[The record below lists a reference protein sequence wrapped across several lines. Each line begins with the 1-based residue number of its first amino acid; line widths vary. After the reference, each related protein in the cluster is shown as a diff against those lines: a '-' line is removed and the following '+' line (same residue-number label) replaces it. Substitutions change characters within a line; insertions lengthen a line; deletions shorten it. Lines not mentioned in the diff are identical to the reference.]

1 MTGPNFYTIDF
12 AREVVLQGKSTTF
25 INIGRVESALA
36 PTGTFV
42 APDDVYIIVFPS
54 ARNFDSYASVSAI
67 SGTPSGLYNAENVGI
82 AGTFPAA
89 DVLGFNNMEIGMDV
103 KNSYTFMPYG
113 PTAFGPVK
121 VGLNGPSGLTG
132 DIIKNSGYP
141 DYYIPLSSYAPTGT
155 TGATAAPPI
164 VNGPTAIHIGYWNED
179 GEHWKL
185 NGKTIAEYEKI
196 ALAVPPSTADVVSLQ
211 NIFDGT
217 VQDFPSGILEGTGYV
232 GRGSVGWAKLIYDS
246 NIPGKSLTFR
256 IDYDGE
262 KDTHLKFNFV
272 IFRRNPAQLNA
283 SLNFR
288 APANIPEGM
297 TGLNNPVNYVTP
309 EFGAKSGTATG
320 DISTTL
326 DYQEV
331 HFFGYTETDVRTSRE
346 TYQNS
351 YKSETKLYDD
361 RSSYGL
367 LKTNPKISGNVKI
380 TLDAN
385 GDIWL
390 NSIDANNE
398 LADSSYKKYPISSL
412 STYSRD
418 LYKFF
423 KNGQTPPSVIFDLYQ
438 VDNQYQNTKRT
449 LSEQYDN
456 FYNYGAE
463 QLKNRYYDENFSFF
477 APIWLRK
484 TVPDFFVIFRLD
496 HPLAINSYDSYVPGA
511 NNEYFFNSFFE
522 DARIVKTFDM
532 REKSKLGSYLRKIV
546 NDPRFKER
554 PLDVSF
560 ESDTPTVWNGVCY
573 GDGTMSG
580 KGEFLS
586 DYWRIDRPIT
596 DLEEYITGGYE
607 RHGIIST
614 NLINL
619 EFLFDDEEATPYSI
633 NRYFGLYVSENQLA
647 NFQIDPI
654 ALSKIPNQ
662 TPLPKKDVDGEPY
675 STKPFIQTNPNGI
688 EIPVN
693 YYHNPSGIVN
703 NTNVPTYQGDT
714 VGKFPLPEF
723 INDPLRIFYV
733 KDRDDAFKRI
743 VKLSEVDYGNPG
755 TLDYRRVSQ
764 IKLFDTQEDISK
776 YAGANQIT
784 SQFSASLL
792 DIGKSQLVL
801 KLSENDSDPIF
812 ADEEVIE
819 LTFNQYNN
827 DPRLHEYY
835 LKVKGT
841 TGSTVTFEI
850 FKDLHTEKLLSSF
863 TMPQVGGSVTGFAVT
878 DASKFNI
885 GQQIY
890 VTAAGYFEITSSTI
904 TGNLISFKNV
914 GNPQN
919 VSPLT
924 AVTADNFI
932 SVGGPSYISTY
943 TDTPLTDELNIDTL
957 LTLVLNFAGVYSITD
972 MYKISVQDTQLIIEA
987 LTSGSNNLNANLRD
1001 AFQQFRWKMVANSI
1015 GLQPGDAWDYP
1026 IADPNGYDYLTT
1038 FSNEGSPSKVATAL
1052 SLAINS
1058 FENRPCD
1065 ALAMD
1070 DTIYLIAKR
1079 PGTEG
1084 NAIQLT
1090 RRMID
1095 QKSNAFNLSFY
1106 ERGNTLVEYSIT
1118 NIEYPSYTP
1127 ASVSLELR
1135 NKTGKAGTD
1144 YTYVK
1149 ILKAPT
1155 GSYFEIR
1162 TEVDPTSLATAAS
1175 SGTGV
1180 YFVTAPVTD
1189 IFTDPVIPFSI
1200 DISKIPTNYVYQE
1213 YVIKVT
1219 VGPLESTQLFIGGND
1234 SKRGRAKIAYTDSQR
1249 YFNDRRIKR
1258 TGDIITG
1265 SNIISNVTLD
1275 NLYVGS
1281 KVEGIGIPANSYIT
1295 FINTVQGSVTMN
1307 NVATLGTPAVPAT
1320 ISTPL
1325 IPAIPYTSQL
1335 TFDEL
1340 SILNTETI
1348 KDQWYQTQK
1357 GTYTQMM
1364 PWNVQGKYVY
1374 SLPYLDEPVYDS
1386 KNFISDYTD
1395 LGSYSVIQLENRTRE
1410 FYQTYDKKIVA
1421 YNIYRPVVGVFS
1433 IFPIKDFDF
1442 DFYFSDYS
1450 YTPILEALRYYFNEE
1465 IRENESMLLP
1475 VDENYKLSLVDIA
1488 GNPLLA
1494 SATITINGL
1503 NPVTKEFEFLENVTF
1518 YGSLGTDEN
1527 SIIINTYYPYYVYD
1541 VFDQPQKWDDS
1552 PNITANGLGE
1562 RNYMK
1567 RVISTKDNDGKVTE
1581 SQPLLYRITLVSTNP
1596 PNQNGKLKITKN
1608 DYDKDNDL
1616 KAFPGF
1622 AAITDIYSPEDAQA
1636 VRGLLND
1643 SKYVEAFLYQALR
1656 SEYDRLRENFN
1667 KEYALKSKVVPY
1679 INKWVQ
1685 EGTDARDNYY
1695 RLNTS
1700 RAFGISNFS
1709 PDANVNFAEPSLLT
1723 NEFPYLDTVPKDY
1736 PSESLEGSRS
1746 YMFAKLSDTASG
1758 TSTWHDL
1765 LTSNDEDDWFSK
1777 YFSLGYPTE
1786 KDQYGNL
1793 VTKSRDERYTFFTY
1807 NDGIKKSQS
1816 VFRGAKVQ
1824 VLDINDQLIPPTEIT
1839 ESTKYNLYKFAAIAR
1854 VVPPTPYVKE
1864 KPVDIEVYRNDKF
1877 KSIVMIINVHVQ
1889 DYRIQSGLSDYLF
1902 YYAVNDQLKNY
1913 NQKQVSLKNT
1923 SLISSSLGEH
1933 SILALTDFWPYT
1945 WAERYPGYNS
1955 WVSNTYT
1962 DLSVLRPRQGFFGG
1976 GYLELGDNRLGGL
1989 AIEFNS
1995 TNKPKFISTG
2005 SGGNLVLEYKSVDPG
2020 YEFSILDEII
2030 PTQDNYTDTS
2040 NTFTFTSSGLPIQPS
2055 SFTVGGSLYKLI
2067 NAVQQSLSIKHI
2079 DRSNARITTDQYLPL
2094 QTVFSGTD
2102 KPFRSSITQ
2111 GVITIAE
2118 FLVSPGALITSGSL
2132 TELETY
2138 NIKGG
2143 TSAYTHI
2150 KNLLTYASILSYVN
2164 SDSNFIEYYKIEN
2177 NTKTAVTD
2185 YKLRFVP
2192 QDQIVKTGVLSYV
2205 NDEDKPIN
2213 YISSPLVGY
2222 NIVNTNQN
2230 EVVYRHRG
2238 VYEPRAIDIL
2248 TFWVREDEAFTK
2260 HFEKDYL
2267 LFNTHL
2273 NNKSGAS
2280 GIIRN
2285 YGINKV
2291 ADAEILKIQGGGAY
2305 KSVYPLVGEVSVDI
2319 KDLFILNSTWDKN
2332 YYRRYYELKK
2342 WNDVDGIEE
2351 MKEYKS
2357 FMGSKVMNIP
2367 KTQVLDTFKT
2377 TEVTSIVTA
2386 PSQVVGVPSL
2396 STNEYSLTDVT
2407 GNTKPILTIE
2417 LDLYTRLLRKLYE
2430 DLALST
2436 SFDEFT
2442 WLSTL
2447 SYITDFP
2454 ILSSTDIERLKTE
2467 YLTKNIIQL
2476 YEIDEVK
2483 LYALSEEGL
2492 PILDI
2497 EITDADKIAAG
2508 YRVDKDCKVVN
2519 TSQFGIKITKVLD
2532 TKKPYGYAVSATIKR
2547 I

>member
-1 MTGPNFYTIDF
+1 MTGPTFYTIDF
-12 AREVVLQGKSTTF
+12 AREVVLQGRSTTF
-25 INIGRVESALA
+25 INIGRVESELV
-36 PTGTFV
+36 PISPFTV
-42 APDDVYIIVFPS
+42 PDDVYIIVMPS
-54 ARNFDSYASVSAI
+54 ARNFDSYASVSAVT
-67 SGTPSGLYNAENVGI
+67 GTTASSYNTINVGI
-82 AGTFPAA
+82 TGTFPIANN
-89 DVLGFNNMEIGMDV
+89 LGFNNMEIGMDV

-113 PTAFGPVK
+113 PTAFGPVT
-121 VGLNGPSGLTG
+121 VGEENGGVIEG
-132 DIIKNSGYP
+132 EIVKNAGTP
-141 DYYIPLSSYAPTGT
+141 DYYIPLTSYAAPGT
-155 TGATAAPPI
+155 QGATAAPPI
-164 VNGPTAIHIGYWNED
+164 INGATAIHIGYWNED
-179 GEHWKL
+179 GDHWKL
-185 NGKTIAEYEKI
+185 NGKTISEYEKI
-196 ALAVPPSTADVVSLQ
+196 ALSVPPSIEDVTTLQ

-217 VQDFPSGILEGTGYV
+217 VESFPSGILRGTGYV
-232 GRGSVGWAKLIYDS
+232 GRNFTGGWAKLTYDAA
-246 NIPGKSLTFR
+246 IPNKTLTFR

-262 KDTHLKFNFV
+262 KDTHLKFNII
-272 IFRRNPAQLNA
+272 IFRRNPAQASATLNYKT
-283 SLNFR
+283 
-288 APANIPEGM
+288 PAFIPEGM

-309 EFGAKSGTATG
+309 EFGAKSGTNSG
-320 DISTTL
+320 LISTTL
-326 DYQEV
+326 DYQEL
-331 HFFGYTETDVRTSRE
+331 HLFGYTETGTRTSRE

-380 TLDAN
+380 TLDSN
-385 GDIWL
+385 GELWL

-398 LADSSYKKYPISSL
+398 LADSSYKKFPISSL

-456 FYNYGAE
+456 FYNYGVE

-496 HPLAINSYDSYVPGA
+496 HPVATDSYVPGET
-511 NNEYFFNSFFE
+511 NEEFFNSFFQ

-560 ESDTPTVWNGVCY
+560 EADTPTVWNGACY
-573 GDGTMSG
+573 SDGTMSG

-586 DYWRIDRPIT
+586 DYWKLDHPIT
-596 DLEEYITGGYE
+596 DLEEYITGGFQ

-633 NRYFGLYVSENQLA
+633 NRYFGLYVTENQLA
-647 NFQIDPI
+647 NFQIDPV
-654 ALSKIPNQ
+654 ALAQIEGQ

-693 YYHNPSGIVN
+693 YYHNPSGVVN
-703 NTNVPTYQGDT
+703 NTNVPTYQGEV

-723 INDPLRIFYV
+723 IDDPLRIFYV

-743 VKLSEVDYGNPG
+743 VKLTEVDYGNPG

-784 SQFSASLL
+784 SQFTSTLL
-792 DIGKSQLVL
+792 DKGKSQLVL
-801 KLSENDSDPIF
+801 KLSSNDNDPVF
-812 ADEEVIE
+812 ADEETIE

-827 DPRLHEYY
+827 DTRLHEYY
-835 LKVKGT
+835 LKVKST
-841 TGSTVTFEI
+841 TVSSVTFQV
-850 FKDLHTEKLLSSF
+850 FKDLYTEKLASSF
-863 TMPQVGGSVTGFAVT
+863 TMPAVGGSVANYAVT
-878 DASKFNI
+878 DASKFSV

-890 VTAAGYFEITSSTI
+890 ITNAGFFEITASTI
-904 TGNLISFKNV
+904 TGNLITFKNI

-919 VSPLT
+919 VAALT
-924 AVTADNFI
+924 SVTANNLI

-943 TDTPLTDELNIDTL
+943 TYSPLNDELSIDTL
-957 LTLVLNFAGVYSITD
+957 LTLVLGLPATYSTNN
-972 MYKISVQDTQLIIEA
+972 MYKISVQDTEVIVTE
-987 LTSGSNNLNANLRD
+987 LTSSGDLDAKLRD
-1001 AFQQFRWKMVANSI
+1001 AFQQFRWKMIANSI
-1015 GLQPGDAWDYP
+1015 GLQPGDSWDYP
-1026 IADPNGYDYLTT
+1026 VADPNGYDYITT
-1038 FSNEGSPSKVATAL
+1038 FSNEGRPSQVATAL
-1052 SLAINS
+1052 ALAINS

-1065 ALAMD
+1065 AYAVD
-1070 DTIYLIAKR
+1070 DTIYLQAKKA
-1079 PGTEG
+1079 GTEG

-1090 RRMID
+1090 RKMID

-1106 ERGNTLVEYSIT
+1106 ERGNTLVNYEINQVS
-1118 NIEYPSYTP
+1118 YPSYTP
-1127 ASVSLELR
+1127 APAEIKLL
-1135 NKTGKAGTD
+1135 NKTGKVGTD

-1149 ILKAPT
+1149 ILKAPS

-1162 TEVDPTSLATAAS
+1162 TEVDPTTLASAS
-1175 SGTGV
+1175 TSGTGV
-1180 YFVTAPVTD
+1180 YFVTTPTVD
-1189 IFTDPVIPFSI
+1189 VFSDPAIPFSI
-1200 DISKIPTNYVYQE
+1200 NITELPDYVIQE
-1213 YVIKVT
+1213 YVIKIA
-1219 VGPLESTQLFIGGND
+1219 VGPLEASQLFIGGSDRN
-1234 SKRGRAKIAYTDSQR
+1234 RGRAKITYTDSQR

-1265 SNIISNVTLD
+1265 SNIISNVSLD
-1275 NLYVGS
+1275 NLYVGA
-1281 KVEGIGIPANSYIT
+1281 KVTGTGIPANSYIT
-1295 FINTVQGSVTMN
+1295 YINTLQSSVTIN
-1307 NVATLGTPAVPAT
+1307 NTATLGTSLV
-1320 ISTPL
+1320 
-1325 IPAIPYTSQL
+1325 PYTTSI

-1340 SILNTETI
+1340 SILNNETI

-1357 GTYTQMM
+1357 GTYTPMM
-1364 PWNVQGKYVY
+1364 PWNVQGKYIY
-1374 SLPYLDEPVYDS
+1374 SLPYLEEPAYDK
-1386 KNFISDYTD
+1386 KNKVSNYVD
-1395 LGSYSVIQLENRTRE
+1395 LGSYSVIQVERNDRE

-1421 YNIYRPVVGVFS
+1421 YNIYRPIVGIFS

-1465 IRENESMLLP
+1465 ISEGESMILP
-1475 VDENYKLSLVDIA
+1475 VDENYKLSLVNSDGSTLSASLPITVE
-1488 GNPLLA
+1488 GFNP
-1494 SATITINGL
+1494 N
-1503 NPVTKEFEFLENVTF
+1503 TKQWNYLETLEFN
-1518 YGSLGTDEN
+1518 GSLGVNNEN
-1527 SIIINTYYPYYVYD
+1527 ALIINTYYPFYAYD
-1541 VFDQPQKWDDS
+1541 IFEQPQKWDDEY
-1552 PNITANGLGE
+1552 GLTNATNAVGQ

-1567 RVISTKDNDGKVTE
+1567 RVISTRDVNGNVTE
-1581 SQPLLYRITLVSTNP
+1581 VQPLFYRITMGATTPAPTP
-1596 PNQNGKLKITKN
+1596 PNIAKLKITKN
-1608 DYDKDNDL
+1608 DYGNDKDL
-1616 KAFPGF
+1616 KGFPGF

-1636 VRGLLND
+1636 VRSLLD
-1643 SKYVEAFLYQALR
+1643 DEKFIEAFLYQALR

-1667 KEYALKSKVVPY
+1667 KDYALKSKVVPY

-1709 PDANVNFAEPSLLT
+1709 PDSNVNFAEPSLLT

-1736 PSESLEGSRS
+1736 PTESLEGSRS
-1746 YMFAKLSDTASG
+1746 YMFAKLSDIAKG
-1758 TSTWHDL
+1758 NSTWHDL
-1765 LTSNDEDDWFSK
+1765 LTSNDDDDWFSK
-1777 YFSLGYPTE
+1777 YFSVGYPTE
-1786 KDQYGNL
+1786 KNEYGNL
-1793 VTKSRDERYTFFTY
+1793 VPKSRDERYTFFTY

-1816 VFRGAKVQ
+1816 LFRGAKVQ

-1854 VVPPTPYVKE
+1854 IIPPTPYTKE

-1889 DYRIQSGLSDYLF
+1889 DYRLQSGLADYLF

-1913 NQKQVSLKNT
+1913 NQKQVSIENAIT
-1923 SLISSSLGEH
+1923 STQSLGGH
-1933 SILALTDFWPYT
+1933 DTIAITDFWPYT
-1945 WAERYPGYNS
+1945 WNKRYSGYNDYAG
-1955 WVSNTYT
+1955 NNYT
-1962 DLSVLRPRQGFFGG
+1962 DLAILRPRQGFFGG
-1976 GYLELGDNRLGGL
+1976 GYLELGDTRLGGL
-1989 AIEFNS
+1989 AIELNS
-1995 TNKPKFISTG
+1995 TYKPVLVSGNK
-2005 SGGNLVLEYKSVDPG
+2005 LVLQYKSVDAILDPITNAYVSQG
-2020 YEFSILDEII
+2020 YEFSVLNEII

-2040 NTFTFTSSGLPIQPS
+2040 NTFTFTGSDLAIQPS

-2067 NAVQQSLSIKHI
+2067 NAVQQGTSIKHV
-2079 DRSNARITTDQYLPL
+2079 DRSNARLITDQYLPL
-2094 QTVFSGTD
+2094 QTIYGGTI
-2102 KPFRSSITQ
+2102 KPNRSNITPGTLTITQ
-2111 GVITIAE
+2111 
-2118 FLVSPGALITSGSL
+2118 FLVEPGSFLTTGSID
-2132 TELETY
+2132 ELETY
-2138 NIKGG
+2138 NVKGG
-2143 TSAYTHI
+2143 TSAYAHI
-2150 KNLLTYASILSYVN
+2150 KNLLTYASILSFVN
-2164 SDSNFIEYYKIEN
+2164 SDSKFIEYYKVEG
-2177 NTKTAVTD
+2177 NTKTEVSD

-2205 NDEDKPIN
+2205 NDEDKPIE
-2213 YISSPLVGY
+2213 YVSAPLIGY

-2238 VYEPRAIDIL
+2238 LYEPRAIDIL
-2248 TFWVREDEAFTK
+2248 TFWVREDESFTK
-2260 HFEKDYL
+2260 HFDKDYL

-2273 NNKSGAS
+2273 NNKSALS

-2291 ADAEILKIQGGGAY
+2291 ADAEILQIPGGGAY
-2305 KSVYPLVGEVSVDI
+2305 KSVYPLIGEISIDS

-2332 YYRRYYELKK
+2332 YYRRYYELKN
-2342 WNDVDGIEE
+2342 WNDIDGIEE

-2357 FMGSKVMNIP
+2357 FMGSKVMNVP
-2367 KTQVLDTFKT
+2367 KAQVLETFNS
-2377 TEVTSIVTA
+2377 TEATYIVTE

-2396 STNEYSLTDVT
+2396 STSEPSLTDVA

-2417 LDLYTRLLRKLYE
+2417 LNLQARLLRKLYD
-2430 DLALST
+2430 DLELPT
-2436 SFDEFT
+2436 SFDEFS
-2442 WLSTL
+2442 WLTTL
-2447 SYITDFP
+2447 GITEFQA
-2454 ILSSTDIERLKTE
+2454 LTTTDIERLKNE

-2483 LYALSEEGL
+2483 LYALSQEGL

-2497 EITDADKIAAG
+2497 EITDVEKISAG

>member
-12 AREVVLQGKSTTF
+12 AREVVLQGRSTTF
-25 INIGRVESALA
+25 VNIGRVESALA
-36 PTGTFV
+36 PTGTF
-42 APDDVYIIVFPS
+42 ANPDDVYIIVFPS
-54 ARNFDSYASVSAI
+54 ARNFDSYASVSALT
-67 SGTPSGLYNAENVGI
+67 GTTSGLYNVVNVGI
-82 AGTFPAA
+82 TGTFPVT
-89 DVLGFNNMEIGMDV
+89 DSLGFNNMELGMDV

-113 PTAFGPVK
+113 PAAFGPVK
-121 VGLNGPSGLTG
+121 VGLNGPGGLTG

-185 NGKTIAEYEKI
+185 NGKTITEYEKI
-196 ALAVPPSTADVVSLQ
+196 ALAVPPSAADVVSLQ

-217 VQDFPSGILEGTGYV
+217 VQDFPGGILEGTGYV
-232 GRGSVGWAKLIYDS
+232 GRNPVGGWAKLTYDS

-272 IFRRNPAQLNA
+272 IFKRNPAQTSAPFNYK
-283 SLNFR
+283 
-288 APANIPEGM
+288 APAYIPEGM
-297 TGLNNPVNYVTP
+297 TGLNNPTNYVTP
-309 EFGAKSGTATG
+309 EFGAKSGTTAG

-351 YKSETKLYDD
+351 YTSETKLYDD

-380 TLDAN
+380 TLDAK

-456 FYNYGAE
+456 FYNYGVE

-496 HPLAINSYDSYVPGA
+496 HPVAVDSYIPGET
-511 NNEYFFNSFFE
+511 NEEFFNSYFK

-560 ESDTPTVWNGVCY
+560 ESDTPTVWNGACY

-596 DLEEYITGGYE
+596 DLEEYITGGYQ

-633 NRYFGLYVSENQLA
+633 NRYFGLYVTENQLA

-654 ALSKIPNQ
+654 ALPKIQGQ

-693 YYHNPSGIVN
+693 YYHNVSRKLVN
-703 NTNVPTYQGDT
+703 NTNVPSYQGEV

-723 INDPLRIFYV
+723 IDDPLRIFYV

-784 SQFSASLL
+784 SQFTSTLL
-792 DIGKSQLVL
+792 EAGKSQLVL
-801 KLSENDSDPIF
+801 KLSANDSDPVF
-812 ADEEVIE
+812 ADQEVIE

-835 LKVKGT
+835 LKVKSVT
-841 TGSTVTFEI
+841 SSTVTFQV

-878 DASKFNI
+878 DASKFAI

-890 VTAAGYFEITSSTI
+890 VTSAGYFEITSSEL
-904 TGNLISFKNV
+904 TGNLISFKNL

-919 VSPLT
+919 VSPMT
-924 AVTADNFI
+924 AVTAVNFI

-943 TDTPLTDELNIDTL
+943 TYTPLTDELNIDPL
-957 LTLVLNFAGVYSITD
+957 LTLVISQPVTGYTTSN
-972 MYKISVQDTQLIIEA
+972 MYKISVQDTQLTINA
-987 LTSGSNNLNANLRD
+987 LTSSNDLNAKLRD

-1015 GLQPGDAWDYP
+1015 GLQPGDSWDYP
-1026 IADPNGYDYLTT
+1026 VADPNGYDYLTT

-1065 ALAMD
+1065 ALAID
-1070 DTIYLIAKR
+1070 DTIYLQAKKA
-1079 PGTEG
+1079 GTEG

-1095 QKSNAFNLSFY
+1095 QQSNGFNLSFY
-1106 ERGNTLVEYSIT
+1106 ERGNTSIDYTIT

-1127 ASVSLELR
+1127 ASVNIELK
-1135 NKTGKAGTD
+1135 NKTGKVGTD
-1144 YTYVK
+1144 YTYIK
-1149 ILKAPT
+1149 ILKAPS

-1162 TEVDPTSLATAAS
+1162 TEVDPTSLTTAANTGS
-1175 SGTGV
+1175 GV
-1180 YFVTAPVTD
+1180 YFVTTPAVD
-1189 IFTDPVIPFSI
+1189 IFTDPTIPFSI
-1200 DISKIPTNYVYQE
+1200 DISKLPDYVFQE

-1219 VGPLESTQLFIGGND
+1219 VGPLESTQLFIGGNNR
-1234 SKRGRAKIAYTDSQR
+1234 KRSRAKIAYTDSQR

-1265 SNIISNVTLD
+1265 SKIISNVTLD
-1275 NLYVGS
+1275 NLFVGS
-1281 KVEGIGIPANSYIT
+1281 KVDGTGIPANSYIT
-1295 FINTVQGSVTMN
+1295 FINTLNSSVTIN
-1307 NVATLGTPAVPAT
+1307 NEATLGTN
-1320 ISTPL
+1320 L
-1325 IPAIPYTSQL
+1325 IPYTTSI

-1340 SILNTETI
+1340 SILNNQTI

-1357 GTYTQMM
+1357 GTYTPMM

-1374 SLPYLDEPVYDS
+1374 SLPYLDEPTYDR
-1386 KNFISDYTD
+1386 KNKVLGYTD
-1395 LGSYSVIQLENRTRE
+1395 LGSFSSIQLEDTSKE

-1421 YNIYRPVVGVFS
+1421 YDIYRPIVGIFS

-1465 IRENESMLLP
+1465 IGVGENMVLP
-1475 VDENYKLSLVDIA
+1475 ADENYKLSLVDA
-1488 GNPLLA
+1488 GGSPLLA
-1494 SATITINGL
+1494 TVPITVEGFNPSTKQWNYLETLEFNGSFGA
-1503 NPVTKEFEFLENVTF
+1503 N
-1518 YGSLGTDEN
+1518 EN
-1527 SIIINTYYPYYVYD
+1527 SLIINTYYPFYAYD

-1552 PNITANGLGE
+1552 TGLTNTTNGLGR

-1567 RVISTKDNDGKVTE
+1567 RVISSKDVQGSVTE
-1581 SQPLLYRITLVSTNP
+1581 TQPLFYRITMGTTLP
-1596 PNQNGKLKITKN
+1596 ADPDAKIKITKSDYEN
-1608 DYDKDNDL
+1608 DKDL

-1636 VRGLLND
+1636 VRSLLD
-1643 SKYVEAFLYQALR
+1643 DEKYIEAFLYQALR

-1667 KEYALKSKVVPY
+1667 KDYALKSKVVPY

-1709 PDANVNFAEPSLLT
+1709 PDSNVNFAEPSLLT

-1736 PSESLEGSRS
+1736 PTESLEGSRS
-1746 YMFAKLSDTASG
+1746 YMFAKLDDIAKDTF
-1758 TSTWHDL
+1758 TWHDL
-1765 LTSNDEDDWFSK
+1765 LTGNDEDDWFSK

-1786 KDQYGNL
+1786 KDEYGNL
-1793 VTKSRDERYTFFTY
+1793 VSKSRDERYTFFTY
-1807 NDGIKKSQS
+1807 NEGIKKSQS
-1816 VFRGAKVQ
+1816 LFRGAKVQ

-1854 VVPPTPYVKE
+1854 VIAPTPYTKE

-1877 KSIVMIINVHVQ
+1877 KSIVMIINIHVQ
-1889 DYRIQSGLSDYLF
+1889 DYRIQSGLADYLF
-1902 YYAVNDQLKNY
+1902 FYAVNDQLKNY
-1913 NQKQVSLKNT
+1913 NQKQVSIEDAVAG
-1923 SLISSSLGEH
+1923 SQALGGH
-1933 SILALTDFWPYT
+1933 NVIGINDFWPYAWNHPYT
-1945 WAERYPGYNS
+1945 GYNGYAI
-1955 WVSNTYT
+1955 NDYT
-1962 DLSVLRPRQGFFGG
+1962 DLATLRPRQGFFGG
-1976 GYLELGDNRLGGL
+1976 GYLELGDTRLGGL
-1989 AIEFNS
+1989 AIELNS
-1995 TNKPKFISTG
+1995 TNKPKFITTG
-2005 SGGNLVLEYKSVDPG
+2005 SGGNLILQYKSIDPG
-2020 YEFSILDEII
+2020 YEFSVLNEII

-2040 NTFTFTSSGLPIQPS
+2040 NTFTFTSSELPIQPT

-2067 NAVQQSLSIKHI
+2067 NAVDQGSSIKHI

-2094 QTVFSGTD
+2094 QTVFSGTN
-2102 KPFRSSITQ
+2102 KPFRSSITP
-2111 GVITIAE
+2111 GVITLNE
-2118 FLVSPGALITSGSL
+2118 FLVQAGTLITTGSL

-2138 NIKGG
+2138 NVKGG

-2177 NTKTAVTD
+2177 NTKTLVTD

-2192 QDQIVKTGVLSYV
+2192 QDQLVKTGVLSYV

-2213 YISSPLVGY
+2213 YVSSPLIGY

-2238 VYEPRAIDIL
+2238 LYEPRAIDIL

-2260 HFEKDYL
+2260 HFNKDYL

-2273 NNKSGAS
+2273 NNKSGLS
-2280 GIIRN
+2280 GIIKN

-2291 ADAEILKIQGGGAY
+2291 ADAEILQIPGGGAY
-2305 KSVYPLVGEVSVDI
+2305 KSVYPLVGEVSIDS

-2332 YYRRYYELKK
+2332 YYRRYYELKN

-2357 FMGSKVMNIP
+2357 FMGSKVMNVP
-2367 KTQVLDTFKT
+2367 KTQVLETFKT
-2377 TEVTSIVTA
+2377 TEATYTVLE

-2396 STNEYSLTDVT
+2396 STTEYSLTDVA

-2417 LDLYTRLLRKLYE
+2417 LDLQARLLRKLYE

-2442 WLSTL
+2442 WLTTL
-2447 SYITDFP
+2447 GITEFQA
-2454 ILSSTDIERLKTE
+2454 LTSTDIERLKNE

-2476 YEIDEVK
+2476 YEIGEVK
-2483 LYALSEEGL
+2483 LYALSKEGL
-2492 PILDI
+2492 PIFDI

>member
-12 AREVVLQGKSTTF
+12 AREVVLQGRSSTF
-25 INIGRVESALA
+25 INIGRVESELA
-36 PTGTFV
+36 PV
-42 APDDVYIIVFPS
+42 APFSIPDDVYIIIFPS
-54 ARNFDSYASVSAI
+54 ARNFDSFASVSALTGTS
-67 SGTPSGLYNAENVGI
+67 SGSYALNVGI
-82 AGTFPAA
+82 TGTFPAA
-89 DVLGFNNMEIGMDV
+89 DVLGFNNMEPGMDV

-113 PTAFGPVK
+113 PTIGPVTVDAVTK
-121 VGLNGPSGLTG
+121 NVGN
-132 DIIKNSGYP
+132 P
-141 DYYIPLSSYAPTGT
+141 DYYVNLTSGIVGS
-155 TGATAAPPI
+155 PPI
-164 VNGPTAIHIGYWNED
+164 VLGPTAIHIGNWNED
-179 GEHWKL
+179 GDHWKL
-185 NGKTIAEYEKI
+185 NGKKISEYQKI
-196 ALAVPPSTADVVSLQ
+196 ALAVPPSVSEVSLQ
-211 NIFDGT
+211 NVFDGT
-217 VQDFPSGILEGTGYV
+217 VENFPAGLLEGTGYV
-232 GRGSVGWAKLIYDS
+232 GRNPVSGWAKLTYDA
-246 NIPGKSLTFR
+246 NIPNKSMTFR
-256 IDYDGE
+256 IDYDGS
-262 KDTHLKFNFV
+262 KNTHLKFNFI
-272 IFRRNPAQLNA
+272 IFKRNSGQAFAPLNYKT
-283 SLNFR
+283 
-288 APANIPEGM
+288 PDYMPEGA
-297 TGLNNPVNYVTP
+297 TGVNNATDGTYFGTP
-309 EFGAKSGTATG
+309 FGPKSGKPSAPNTG
-320 DISTTL
+320 AISTTV

-331 HFFGYTETDVRTSRE
+331 HFFGYTETDARTSRT

-351 YKSETKLYDD
+351 YTSETKLYDD

-380 TLDAN
+380 TLDSK
-385 GDIWL
+385 GELWL

-456 FYNYGAE
+456 FYNYGVE

-496 HPLAINSYDSYVPGA
+496 HPVAIDSYVA
-511 NNEYFFNSFFE
+511 SLTNEEFFNSYFK

-560 ESDTPTVWNGVCY
+560 ESDTPTVWNGACY

-586 DYWRIDRPIT
+586 DYWKIDRPIT
-596 DLEEYITGGYE
+596 DLEEYITGGYQ

-633 NRYFGLYVSENQLA
+633 NRYFGLYVTENQLA

-654 ALSKIPNQ
+654 ALPKIQGQ

-693 YYHNPSGIVN
+693 YYHNVSGNLVN
-703 NTNVPTYQGDT
+703 NTNVPSYQGEV

-723 INDPLRIFYV
+723 IEDPLRIFYV

-784 SQFSASLL
+784 SQFTSTLL
-792 DIGKSQLVL
+792 DTGKSQMVL
-801 KLSENDSDPIF
+801 KLSANDSDPVF
-812 ADEEVIE
+812 ADQEVIE

-835 LKVKGT
+835 VKA
-841 TGSTVTFEI
+841 SSVSASAVTFQI

-878 DASKFNI
+878 DASKFSV

-890 VTAAGYFEITSSTI
+890 VTGAGYFEITSSTL
-904 TGNLISFKNV
+904 TGNLISFKNL

-919 VSPLT
+919 VSPMS
-924 AVTADNFI
+924 AVTAVNFI

-943 TDTPLTDELNIDTL
+943 TYTPLTNELNIDPL
-957 LTLVLNFAGVYSITD
+957 LTLIISQPVSGYAVSN
-972 MYKISVQDTQLIIEA
+972 MYKISVQDTNIIITR
-987 LTSGSNNLNANLRD
+987 LSGLKNLNAKLRD

-1015 GLQPGDAWDYP
+1015 GLQPGDSWDYP
-1026 IADPNGYDYLTT
+1026 VADPNGYDYLTT

-1065 ALAMD
+1065 ALAID
-1070 DTIYLIAKR
+1070 DTIYLQAKKA
-1079 PGTEG
+1079 GTEG

-1095 QKSNAFNLSFY
+1095 QQSNAFNLSFY
-1106 ERGNTLVEYSIT
+1106 ERGNTAIDYTLT
-1118 NIEYPSYTP
+1118 NIEYPGYTP
-1127 ASVSLELR
+1127 ASVNIELK
-1135 NKTGKAGTD
+1135 NKTGKVGTD
-1144 YTYVK
+1144 YTYIK

-1162 TEVDPTSLATAAS
+1162 TEVNPASLATAAS
-1175 SGTGV
+1175 TGSGV
-1180 YFVTAPVTD
+1180 YFVTTPTVD
-1189 IFTDPVIPFSI
+1189 IFTNPTIPFSI
-1200 DISKIPTNYVYQE
+1200 DISNLPNYVFQE
-1213 YVIKVT
+1213 YVIKVA
-1219 VGPLESTQLFIGGND
+1219 VGPLESTQLFIGGNNR
-1234 SKRGRAKIAYTDSQR
+1234 KRSRAKIAYTDSQR

-1275 NLYVGS
+1275 NLFVGA
-1281 KVEGIGIPANSYIT
+1281 KVEGTGIPTNSYIT
-1295 FINTVQGSVTMN
+1295 FINTLNSSVTISN
-1307 NVATLGTPAVPAT
+1307 EATLGTN
-1320 ISTPL
+1320 L
-1325 IPAIPYTSQL
+1325 IPYTSSI

-1340 SILNTETI
+1340 SILNNQTI

-1357 GTYTQMM
+1357 GTYTPMM

-1374 SLPYLDEPVYDS
+1374 SLPYLDEPTYDR
-1386 KNFISDYTD
+1386 KNKVIGYTD
-1395 LGSYSVIQLENRTRE
+1395 LGSFSSIQLEDTSKE

-1421 YNIYRPVVGVFS
+1421 YDIYRPIVGIFS

-1465 IRENESMLLP
+1465 VEVGQSMLLP
-1475 VDENYKLSLVDIA
+1475 VDENYKISLVDA
-1488 GNPLLA
+1488 GGTPLTAKVPL
-1494 SATITINGL
+1494 TIEGL
-1503 NPVTKEFEFLENVTF
+1503 NPNTKQWDYLETLEFGGPVPLVN
-1518 YGSLGTDEN
+1518 DEN
-1527 SIIINTYYPYYVYD
+1527 SIILNTYYPYYVYD
-1541 VFDQPQKWDDS
+1541 IFEQPQKWDDGIA
-1552 PNITANGLGE
+1552 ITANGLGL

-1567 RVISTKDNDGKVTE
+1567 RVISSKDIDGNVSE
-1581 SQPLLYRITLVSTNP
+1581 SQPLLYRLTMGTTIP
-1596 PNQNGKLKITKN
+1596 ADPDAKIKIVKN
-1608 DYDKDNDL
+1608 DYDKDKDL
-1616 KAFPGF
+1616 EGFPGF

-1636 VRGLLND
+1636 VRSLLDD

-1709 PDANVNFAEPSLLT
+1709 PDSNVNFAEPSLLT

-1736 PSESLEGSRS
+1736 PVESLEGSRS
-1746 YMFAKLSDTASG
+1746 YMFAKLDDIATG
-1758 TSTWHDL
+1758 TSSWHDL
-1765 LTSNDEDDWFSK
+1765 LTGNDDDDWFSK

-1816 VFRGAKVQ
+1816 LFRGAKVQ

-1854 VVPPTPYVKE
+1854 IIAPTPYTKE

-1877 KSIVMIINVHVQ
+1877 KSITMIINVHVQ
-1889 DYRIQSGLSDYLF
+1889 DYRVQAGLSDYLF
-1902 YYAVNDQLKNY
+1902 FYAVNDQLKNY
-1913 NQKQVSLKNT
+1913 NQKQVSLENVVGT
-1923 SLISSSLGEH
+1923 QSLGGH
-1933 SILALTDFWPYT
+1933 STIGITDFWPYT
-1945 WAERYPGYNS
+1945 WNHSYSGFNDY
-1955 WVSNTYT
+1955 VSNTYT
-1962 DLSVLRPRQGFFGG
+1962 DLAVLRPRQGFFGG
-1976 GYLELGDNRLGGL
+1976 GYLELGDTRLGGL
-1989 AIEFNS
+1989 AIELNS
-1995 TNKPKFISTG
+1995 TYKPAFV
-2005 SGGNLVLEYKSVDPG
+2005 GGKLVLQYKSVDATYDNVSNSYVSNG
-2020 YEFSILDEII
+2020 YEFSVLDEIT

-2040 NTFTFTSSGLPIQPS
+2040 NAFTFAGSDLAIQPS
-2055 SFTVGGSLYKLI
+2055 SFTIGGSLYKLI
-2067 NAVQQSLSIKHI
+2067 NAVQLNASIKHV
-2079 DRSNARITTDQYLPL
+2079 DRSNARLTTDQYLPL
-2094 QTVFSGTD
+2094 QTVFSGTN
-2102 KPFRSSITQ
+2102 KPFRSSIVPGALTLN
-2111 GVITIAE
+2111 E
-2118 FLVSPGALITSGSL
+2118 FLVSSGALQTTGSGL
-2132 TELETY
+2132 EEIETY

-2143 TSAYTHI
+2143 TSAYAHI
-2150 KNLLTYASILSYVN
+2150 KNLLTYASILSFVN
-2164 SDSNFIEYYKIEN
+2164 SDSPFIEYYKVEG
-2177 NTKTAVTD
+2177 NTKTTVSD

-2192 QDQIVKTGVLSYV
+2192 QDQIVKTGILSYV
-2205 NDEDKPIN
+2205 NDEDKPIE
-2213 YISSPLVGY
+2213 YVSAPLIGY

-2238 VYEPRAIDIL
+2238 LYEPRAIDIL

-2260 HFEKDYL
+2260 HFNKDYL

-2273 NNKSGAS
+2273 NNKSGLS

-2291 ADAEILKIQGGGAY
+2291 ADAEILQIPGGGAY
-2305 KSVYPLVGEVSVDI
+2305 KSVYPLIGEVSIDN

-2332 YYRRYYELKK
+2332 YYRRYYNLTS
-2342 WNDVDGIEE
+2342 WNDIDGIEE

-2357 FMGSKVMNIP
+2357 FMGSKAMNVP
-2367 KTQVLDTFKT
+2367 KSQILDTFNS
-2377 TEVTSIVTA
+2377 TEATYIVTE

-2396 STNEYSLTDVT
+2396 STTEYSLTDVA
-2407 GNTKPILTIE
+2407 GNTKPILTI
-2417 LDLYTRLLRKLYE
+2417 DLNLQARLLRKLYE

-2442 WLSTL
+2442 WLTTL
-2447 SYITDFP
+2447 GITEFQS
-2454 ILSSTDIERLKTE
+2454 LTSTDIERLKTE

-2483 LYALSEEGL
+2483 LYALSQEGL
-2492 PILDI
+2492 PIFDI